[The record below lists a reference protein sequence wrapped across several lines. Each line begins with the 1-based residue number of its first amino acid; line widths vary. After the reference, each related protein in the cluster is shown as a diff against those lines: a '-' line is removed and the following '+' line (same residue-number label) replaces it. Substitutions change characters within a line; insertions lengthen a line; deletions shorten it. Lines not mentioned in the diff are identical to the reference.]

1 METKDENQQELETQ
15 HIEEV
20 DNAQAKAFEAE
31 LAELDRESDPD
42 YDPEAEEAAKLA
54 AKQAE
59 QEEAEAEAE
68 AARVAA
74 WGGIVGIEKA
84 LKTFVHKRFEFSEAD
99 KDYAVEHFAPF
110 LIKYGASAP
119 SWLGAFLA
127 KYGEEIAAL
136 KGLVVLGKGS
146 IEQIKQLKEEDR
158 QAELEAAKKAAQE
171 SKPDANAVGVGLC

>member
-99 KDYAVEHFAPF
+99 
-110 LIKYGASAP
+110 
-119 SWLGAFLA
+119 
-127 KYGEEIAAL
+127 
-136 KGLVVLGKGS
+136 
-146 IEQIKQLKEEDR
+146 
-158 QAELEAAKKAAQE
+158 
-171 SKPDANAVGVGLC
+171 

>member
-1 METKDENQQELETQ
+1 METKDENQQELEQQ
-15 HIEEV
+15 HLEEV

-68 AARVAA
+68 ATRVAA

-119 SWLGAFLA
+119 SWLVAFLA

-158 QAELEAAKKAAQE
+158 QAEIEAAKKAAQE
-171 SKPDANAVGVGLC
+171 AQNVPEAA